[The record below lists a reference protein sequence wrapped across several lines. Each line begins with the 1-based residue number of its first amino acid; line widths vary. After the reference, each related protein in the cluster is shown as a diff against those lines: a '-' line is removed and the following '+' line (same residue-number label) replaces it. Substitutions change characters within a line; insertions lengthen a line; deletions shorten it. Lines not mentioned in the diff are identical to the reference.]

1 MFEALPNLIENL
13 PAYLGGHMR
22 LSVVAIVTALIVS
35 LPVGIVAARNPAIAR
50 PALGVAS
57 VLQTIPALALLA
69 LMVPV
74 LGGMIGFLPA
84 FIALTLYGVLPILR
98 NTIVG
103 LQGVNVTVR
112 EAARGVGMSPAQSLV
127 QVELPLA
134 APAIIAG
141 IRTATVWVVGAATLA
156 TPVGATSLG
165 NYIFSGLQTR
175 TWAAVIFG
183 CLCSAGLALLLD
195 QLIAAI
201 ERALKSGKPRSAIG
215 AALAT
220 VLIPALALGA
230 ATLINTRPGDGVSA
244 ERARAESGLSDQPV
258 VVGAKSF
265 TEQYILAEV
274 IEARL
279 RAAGAQTE
287 RRDNLG
293 STVVFDA
300 LRSGE
305 IDVYVDYTGT
315 LWANAMGEDAPI
327 GRHLMNAAVTSWL
340 YDSAGIVSLG
350 RLGFENAYGFAVT
363 RTFAAAN
370 DLETISDLAQ
380 LPSLSIGADPEFF
393 ARPEWERTRSL
404 YGLGADVEQRSMDS
418 TFMYDAVQNGAVDV
432 ITAYTSDGRVLAY
445 DLVVLEDPLGA
456 LPPYDAVI
464 LLSADAAQRPAIA
477 RALAPLLGSVDADLM
492 RQANAVV
499 EVERRSVSEA
509 AQLILDATQP

>member
-22 LSVVAIVTALIVS
+22 LSVAAILTALFVS
-35 LPVGIVAARNPAIAR
+35 LPLGIVAARNPAIAR

-103 LQGVNVTVR
+103 LQGVDVTVR
-112 EAARGVGMSPAQSLV
+112 EAARGVGMSPVQSLM

-201 ERALKSGKPRSAIG
+201 ERALRSGERRGSIG

-220 VLIPALALGA
+220 VLVPVLVLGVANIINSSASDSLGA
-230 ATLINTRPGDGVSA
+230 
-244 ERARAESGLSDQPV
+244 EMARAESGLSDAPV
-258 VVGAKSF
+258 LVGAKSF
-265 TEQYILAEV
+265 TEQYILADV
-274 IEARL
+274 IESRL
-279 RAAGAQTE
+279 RAAGAQTD

-327 GRHLMNAAVTSWL
+327 GRHLMNAAVSSWL
-340 YDSAGIVSLG
+340 YESSGIVSLG

-363 RTFAAAN
+363 RAFADAN
-370 DLETISDLAQ
+370 ELETISDLAR
-380 LPSLSIGADPEFF
+380 LSSLSVGADPEFF

-404 YGLGADVEQRSMDS
+404 YGLDGVEQRSMDS

-464 LLSADAAQRPAIA
+464 LLSAEAAQRPAIA
-477 RALAPLLGSVDADLM
+477 RALAPLLGAIDADLM

-499 EVERRSVSEA
+499 EVERRPVSEA